1 MTVESPCNQICRMIA
16 DTGLCAG
23 CHRTLA
29 EIAEWSRLNA
39 VEKLQVLAAVR
50 ERKTLQTRGIFRHQE

>member
-1 MTVESPCNQICRMIA
+1 MTVESPCNQVCQLMA

-29 EIAEWSRLNA
+29 EITEWSHASNA
-39 VEKLQVLAAVR
+39 EKLRMLAAVR
-50 ERKTLQTRGIFRHQE
+50 ERKATQLRGVFRHPV

>member
-1 MTVESPCNQICRMIA
+1 MTVASPCNQICQLLA

-29 EIAEWSRLNA
+29 EITDWSRLTA
-39 VEKLQVLAAVR
+39 AEKLRVLAAVA
-50 ERKTLQTRGIFRHQE
+50 ERKQAGKAGG